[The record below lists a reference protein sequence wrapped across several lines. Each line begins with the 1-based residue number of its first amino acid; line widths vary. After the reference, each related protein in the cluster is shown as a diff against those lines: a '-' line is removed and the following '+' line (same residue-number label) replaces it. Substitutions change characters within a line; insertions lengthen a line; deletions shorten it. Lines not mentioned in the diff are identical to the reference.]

1 MEKWA
6 EIRRRVLTGEL
17 SRRQACRE
25 YKLHWE
31 TIKKVLAHVEP
42 PGYRKSQPRRRPK
55 LAPFLPLIAEI
66 LEADKRAPKKQRH
79 TAQRIFDRL
88 VEEQAFDGC
97 YSSVKEAVRAW
108 RQGSQEVFLPLSH
121 PPGEAQ
127 VDFGYADVDLAG
139 ERTQVALFVM
149 TLPFS
154 DAVFSCRPFRGNA
167 RRPFRKATGGLLSS
181 SAPRRRGSAT
191 TTAAWRSPRSPA
203 AETASSRASS
213 CGSRA
218 TICSKRTS
226 VSCGGPMRRGRSKA

>member
-108 RQGSQEVFLPLSH
+108 RQG
-121 PPGEAQ
+121 
-127 VDFGYADVDLAG
+127 
-139 ERTQVALFVM
+139 
-149 TLPFS
+149 
-154 DAVFSCRPFRGNA
+154 
-167 RRPFRKATGGLLSS
+167 K
-181 SAPRRRGSAT
+181 
-191 TTAAWRSPRSPA
+191 PRSLSA
-203 AETASSRASS
+203 AIASA
-213 CGSRA
+213 G
-218 TICSKRTS
+218 
-226 VSCGGPMRRGRSKA
+226 

>member
-42 PGYRKSQPRRRPK
+42 PGYRKSQPRQRPK

-108 RQGSQEVFLPLSH
+108 RQGNQEVFLPLSH

-149 TLPFS
+149 TLPFLGRRLHAGLS
-154 DAVFSCRPFRGNA
+154 AGMHGDLSGRPPA
-167 RRPFRKATGGLLSS
+167 GL
-181 SAPRRRGSAT
+181 
-191 TTAAWRSPRSPA
+191 
-203 AETASSRASS
+203 
-213 CGSRA
+213 
-218 TICSKRTS
+218 
-226 VSCGGPMRRGRSKA
+226 